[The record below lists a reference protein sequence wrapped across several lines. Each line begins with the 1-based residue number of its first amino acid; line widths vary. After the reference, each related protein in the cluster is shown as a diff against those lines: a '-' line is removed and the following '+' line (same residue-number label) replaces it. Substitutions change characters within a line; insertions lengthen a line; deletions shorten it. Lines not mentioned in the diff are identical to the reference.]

1 MARIPF
7 PSTPLSQSP
16 MVLWAEMAR
25 IGLESQ
31 MVIGL
36 RVAGMMGLLP
46 HSPAESRRMV
56 REKHDAAT
64 ESLGAALRAASDGLR
79 GDEVL
84 AAALKPYRR
93 RTRANAQRLT
103 RNASARGAGRR

>member
-1 MARIPF
+1 MARIAFSPV
-7 PSTPLSQSP
+7 SLSHSP
-16 MVLWAEMAR
+16 IALWAEMTR

-79 GDEVL
+79 GDQVL
-84 AAALKPYRR
+84 AAALKPYRK
-93 RTRANAQRLT
+93 RTRANAKRLT
-103 RNASARGAGRR
+103 RNASARGANRR